1 MDTFI
6 TTVYL
11 IVFSSATLIL
21 ISLGLAI
28 IFGLMKVINL
38 AHGEFMMLGAYV
50 CVLSVQAGVPL
61 WLGIVLAGLCVG
73 LFGVLV
79 ERLVIRHLYG
89 RLVDTLLATW
99 GLSLMMVGGVT
110 TLFGASGMG
119 LSTHMGSSSLAGVNI
134 SNYNLVLIALS
145 LLLLLGSWLLAR
157 YTKAG
162 LLVRGTMQNGD
173 MAAALGVNPSLVQ
186 MGTFAYGSMLAGMAG
201 AILAPLTGVSP
212 SMGLFFIAKSFIT
225 VIVGGPL
232 PLMGSSTAS
241 SLFGFIDG
249 IVAYHWSSIMGEA
262 GVLLAA
268 IILLRILPVG
278 ITGRFRSGI

>member
-1 MDTFI
+1 
-6 TTVYL
+6 
-11 IVFSSATLIL
+11 
-21 ISLGLAI
+21 
-28 IFGLMKVINL
+28 
-38 AHGEFMMLGAYV
+38 
-50 CVLSVQAGVPL
+50 
-61 WLGIVLAGLCVG
+61 
-73 LFGVLV
+73 
-79 ERLVIRHLYG
+79 
-89 RLVDTLLATW
+89 
-99 GLSLMMVGGVT
+99 
-110 TLFGASGMG
+110 
-119 LSTHMGSSSLAGVNI
+119 MGSSTFVGVNV

-145 LLLLLGSWLLAR
+145 LLLLVGSWLLAS

-173 MAAALGVNPSLVQ
+173 MAAALGVNPTLVQ

-232 PLMGSSTAS
+232 PLIGSSTAS

-249 IVAYHWSSIMGEA
+249 IVAYRWSSVMGEA

-268 IILLRILPVG
+268 IVLLRILPVG
-278 ITGRFRSGI
+278 ITGKLRSGI